1 MGHLGVGINTK
12 DQCSVGPYLVAELP
26 EDLHVKGFES
36 VSVGV
41 DEVEAAVHA
50 VVHDVLAVQAALV
63 AEVPLE
69 LEWKHSTMVR
79 V

>member
-1 MGHLGVGINTK
+1 MGP
-12 DQCSVGPYLVAELP
+12 SPYLVAELP
-26 EDLHVKGFES
+26 EDLDVKGLES

-63 AEVPLE
+63 AEVTLE
-69 LEWKHSTMVR
+69 LQWGQQSMPDTYTV
-79 V
+79 VQPG

>member
-1 MGHLGVGINTK
+1 MNPIKASN
-12 DQCSVGPYLVAELP
+12 LVAELP
-26 EDLHVKGFES
+26 EDLDVERLEP

-41 DEVEAAVHA
+41 DEVEAAMDA

-69 LEWKHSTMVR
+69 LEGKFGY
-79 V
+79 

>member
-1 MGHLGVGINTK
+1 M
-12 DQCSVGPYLVAELP
+12 SYLVAELP
-26 EDLHVKGFES
+26 EDLDVERLEP

-41 DEVEAAVHA
+41 DEVEATMDA

-69 LEWKHSTMVR
+69 LEGLGVNISEIY
-79 V
+79 